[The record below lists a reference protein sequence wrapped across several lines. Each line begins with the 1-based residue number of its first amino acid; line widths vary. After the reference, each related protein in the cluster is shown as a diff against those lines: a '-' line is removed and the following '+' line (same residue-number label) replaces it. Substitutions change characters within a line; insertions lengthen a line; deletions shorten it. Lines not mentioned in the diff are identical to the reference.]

1 MIILQFRGMKSRYY
15 IITYQAITRLFLDN
29 SESRARNFLSF
40 FTSMSKVHRTYFNKA
55 SEVQG

>member
-29 SESRARNFLSF
+29 SESRARYRKIQALFNF
-40 FTSMSKVHRTYFNKA
+40 VI
-55 SEVQG
+55 

>member
-29 SESRARNFLSF
+29 SESRVRSLSLQSTGKF
-40 FTSMSKVHRTYFNKA
+40 GYRFAILN
-55 SEVQG
+55 